1 MGKGHNE
8 KQRVCF
14 DVGLSP
20 QKLKTLMKT
29 TCLLTS

>member
-1 MGKGHNE
+1 MGKGYNE
-8 KQRVCF
+8 RQMVCL

-29 TCLLTS
+29 KCLLTS